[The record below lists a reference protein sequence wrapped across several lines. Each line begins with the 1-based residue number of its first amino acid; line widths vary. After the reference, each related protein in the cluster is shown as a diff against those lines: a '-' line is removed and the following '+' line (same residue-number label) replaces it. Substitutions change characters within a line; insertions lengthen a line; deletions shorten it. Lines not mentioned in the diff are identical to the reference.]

1 MNTFARENLLDHYNH
16 PRHKGTLADAD
27 AQAHDVNPFCGDE
40 VTIMLRVAEGH
51 VSEAAFEG
59 RGCTISQATA
69 SMLMEEI
76 VGQPVDEITAWGR
89 EFVLDLLGIE
99 ISAARLK
106 CALLPLNVIH
116 QSLHQAE
123 EQETNAK

>member
-1 MNTFARENLLDHYNH
+1 MDAFARENLLDHYNH
-16 PRHKGTLADAD
+16 PRHKGRMEAAN

-40 VTIMLRVAEGH
+40 ITVMLRVADGR

-69 SMLMEEI
+69 SMLMEEM
-76 VGQPVDEITAWGR
+76 VGLPLDEVAAWDK
-89 EFVLDLLGIE
+89 EFVLELLGIE

-116 QSLHQAE
+116 QSLHGLRE
-123 EQETNAK
+123 

>member
-1 MNTFARENLLDHYNH
+1 MDAFARENLLDHYNH
-16 PRHKGTLADAD
+16 PRHKGWMENADV
-27 AQAHDVNPFCGDE
+27 QAHDVNPFCGDE
-40 VTIMLRVAEGH
+40 VTVMLRVADGR

-76 VGQPVDEITAWGR
+76 VGLPLTEVQAWDK
-89 EFVLDLLGIE
+89 EFVLELLGIE

-116 QSLHQAE
+116 ASIDGLG
-123 EQETNAK
+123 N

>member
-1 MNTFARENLLDHYNH
+1 MDTFTRENLLDHYNH
-16 PRHKGTLADAD
+16 PRRKGRMENADV
-27 AQAHDVNPFCGDE
+27 QARDINPFCGDE
-40 VTIMLRVAEGH
+40 VTIMLRIADGR

-76 VGQPVDEITAWGR
+76 VGQPVDEVAAWDK

-99 ISAARLK
+99 IGAARLK
-106 CALLPLNVIH
+106 CALLPLSVIH
-116 QSLHQAE
+116 HSIDQLGGAE
-123 EQETNAK
+123 GR